1 MPPTIDIVRHAEA
14 YHNLFGAQIRDPGIT
29 PIGGEQGCASLR
41 KKYRPFAD
49 DVVFIISSPMRRC
62 IETALRGIAPL
73 LDEGQ
78 GIVSLLP
85 DLQEVNANPSG
96 TGSPLSKLVEQ
107 YGENLEK
114 ETVPE
119 DWYAK
124 GPDTKNAPDPDKV
137 EVRAWRAR
145 HSIRRATRIAARQ
158 GHADARVVVVTHGEF
173 AHWLTQDFAGVTN
186 ERASAWW
193 PAEFRSYRFADLWH
207 EGEDDD
213 AALVEVDTA
222 ESLERR
228 GSYLP
233 AADTEERRALQKQIA
248 VLHVQGHARMAEMWA
263 GQELDGG
270 EEEEED
276 A

>member
-1 MPPTIDIVRHAEA
+1 MAPTIDIIRHAEA
-14 YHNLFGAQIRDPGIT
+14 YHNLFGPHVRDPGIT

-41 KKYRPFAD
+41 KKYPHAD
-49 DVVFIISSPMRRC
+49 DVIFIISSPMRRC

-85 DLQEVNANPSG
+85 DLQEVNASPSG
-96 TGSPLSKLVEQ
+96 TGSPLSKLVDT

-119 DWYAK
+119 DWYVK

-145 HSIRRATRIAARQ
+145 QSIRRATRIAAR
-158 GHADARVVVVTHGEF
+158 HHPDAHVVVVTHGEF
-173 AHWLTQDFAGVTN
+173 AHWLTQDFAGITN
-186 ERASAWW
+186 NRNSAWW
-193 PAEFRSYRFADLWH
+193 PAEFRSYRFADLQYT
-207 EGEDDD
+207 GDDDD
-213 AALVEVDTA
+213 ATLVEIDTP

-228 GSYLP
+228 ENYLP
-233 AADTEERRALQKQIA
+233 AADTEERKALQKQIA

-263 GQELDGG
+263 GQEL
-270 EEEEED
+270 EED